1 MNGATSTNP
10 LLNREAI
17 IRAIADLRKEL
28 GVLQERLGTPDEHS
42 SDVDRASEIVHK
54 INNLTAAMALIQPR

>member
-1 MNGATSTNP
+1 MNGATSTNH

-28 GVLQERLGTPDEHS
+28 GVLQERLGTPDEHAA
-42 SDVDRASEIVHK
+42 DVDRASEIVHK
-54 INNLTAAMALIQPR
+54 INNLTAAMALIQPK